1 MPRGG
6 GSRRSAAA
14 RACAPDGPLRAAQRA
29 AASCAWLGVFGP
41 LPSLVDGRPGGRG
54 WPGGGARKLPFLT
67 RFWLE
72 PARVKFWDEA
82 VRGIF
87 GGSRKLSFLSKPWW
101 TSRQLSFL
109 TRCCC
114 EPVLTRE
121 DDEFV
126 RGGGP
131 RGGRG
136 PLGGGPLNEFVRDS
150 VPSVATDKGAEG
162 LAMAGAG
169 PFGGAGLCA
178 ILARI
183 DAALALS
190 TACEEGFDSSSRR
203 PSDEEASRRPCDA
216 LLALSMAAC
225 DGWALCFVGTT
236 NPTPESSES
245 DSEESESLDSDST
258 GAARFFVGGG
268 FFGGAGFLDL
278 LWLLEGTT
286 NALAVVSSSAGKSS
300 PRSSERRRAPI

>member
-1 MPRGG
+1 MLRRGEEG
-6 GSRRSAAA
+6 ARAARGTPGRVGVHERRSRRSASNDMSSIMSTSVVVSVSPSRVGSASRRRWRRLRVSRGVPLA
-14 RACAPDGPLRAAQRA
+14 PRASAKDAPEDKDGAPAKFTNADAFKALDAIGGK
-29 AASCAWLGVFGP
+29 AS
-41 LPSLVDGRPGGRG
+41 S
-54 WPGGGARKLPFLT
+54 
-67 RFWLE
+67 
-72 PARVKFWDEA
+72 
-82 VRGIF
+82 
-87 GGSRKLSFLSKPWW
+87 
-101 TSRQLSFL
+101 
-109 TRCCC
+109 
-114 EPVLTRE
+114 
-121 DDEFV
+121 
-126 RGGGP
+126 
-131 RGGRG
+131 
-136 PLGGGPLNEFVRDS
+136 
-150 VPSVATDKGAEG
+150 
-162 LAMAGAG
+162 G

-203 PSDEEASRRPCDA
+203 PSDDEASRRPCDA
-216 LLALSMAAC
+216 LLALSMAAWE
-225 DGWALCFVGTT
+225 GWALCFVGTT

>member
-14 RACAPDGPLRAAQRA
+14 RACAPDGPLRAAHLA

-41 LPSLVDGRPGGRG
+41 LPSLVEGLPGGLG

-67 RFWLE
+67 RFCEE
-72 PARVKFWDEA
+72 PALTKFWDEA

-101 TSRQLSFL
+101 TSLQESLR
-109 TRCCC
+109 TKCCC
-114 EPVLTRE
+114 EPVLTR
-121 DDEFV
+121 DCDELV

-169 PFGGAGLCA
+169 PFGGAGLWA
-178 ILARI
+178 IFARME
-183 DAALALS
+183 AALARS
-190 TACEEGFDSSSRR
+190 TACDDGFDSSFDAGRC
-203 PSDEEASRRPCDA
+203 ACDA
-216 LLALSMAAC
+216 RLALSMAAWE
-225 DGWALCFVGTT
+225 GWALCFVGTI
-236 NPTPESSES
+236 NPTPLSSES
-245 DSEESESLDSDST
+245 DSEESLSDDKFST
-258 GAARFFVGGG
+258 GRARFLGGG
-268 FFGGAGFLDL
+268 FFGGAGFLDRL
-278 LWLLEGTT
+278 
-286 NALAVVSSSAGKSS
+286 
-300 PRSSERRRAPI
+300 